1 MLPSSS
7 NVGVVTGWGKQGS
20 VGEVHPNPLAEL
32 GVMCREKRQCWDAAE
47 SGMLTASLLCPTRYG
62 KLHVQANGDHARH
75 AVDERMELKK

>member
-32 GVMCREKRQCWDAAE
+32 GVMCREKRQCWDAAG
-47 SGMLTASLLCPTRYG
+47 SGMLTASLLCPPGT
-62 KLHVQANGDHARH
+62 ANSMCR
-75 AVDERMELKK
+75 RMETMPGTLWTRGWS